1 MSEYIDNVTRRK
13 QIILNVLRGLHEGK
27 SLEEVKA
34 EFGALAAEISSAEIA
49 EVEQMLM
56 NEGLPAEEIQRL
68 CDVHVAVFRDNL
80 DNQRPPEAIPG
91 HPVHTFRA
99 ENQIVLRLLDA
110 MAADLARWDAEGDS
124 TARPLTASL
133 ENLMQLDRHY
143 LRKENMLFPYLEQ
156 VGFRG
161 PSTVMWGIH
170 DDIRGSLR
178 QLKSALAEATPEL
191 KKISALFNAVAMM
204 IREMVYKEEKIL
216 LPAALERLK
225 EADWVAIRDQENE
238 IGYCL
243 ITPGN
248 EWMPRP
254 QDLHAADPQPLA
266 QPQGSLPEGLLALST
281 GALSLEQINLMLCNL
296 PVDITYVD
304 ENDEVRFFSQ
314 TRERIFDRTPAIIGR
329 TVQNCHPPQSVHRVQ
344 QILDDFRAGLRSV
357 AEFWIQMGGKFV
369 HIRYF
374 ALRDAAGK
382 YHGTLEVTQDVAGI
396 RALQG
401 ERRLLDDAPARP

>member
-27 SLEEVKA
+27 TLEEVKA

-68 CDVHVAVFRDNL
+68 CDVHVAVFRDKL
-80 DNQRPPEAIPG
+80 DHQRPPETIPG

-99 ENQIVLRLLDA
+99 ENQMVLRLLDT
-110 MAADLARWDAEGDS
+110 MTADLSRWDTEETS
-124 TARPLTASL
+124 TAAAMNVGLQ
-133 ENLMQLDRHY
+133 NLMQVDRHY

-170 DDIRGSLR
+170 DDIRGALR
-178 QLKSALAEATPEL
+178 QLQAALGEAAPDL
-191 KKISALFNAVAMM
+191 KKVNALFNAVAMM

-216 LPAALERLK
+216 FPAALERLK
-225 EADWVAIRDQENE
+225 EPDWIAIRDQEDE

-243 ITPGN
+243 VSPGN
-248 EWMPRP
+248 EWLPRP
-254 QDLHAADPQPLA
+254 QDLHVADTRPTSQAA
-266 QPQGSLPEGLLALST
+266 GSLPEGLLALNT
-281 GALSLEQINLMLCNL
+281 GALSLDQINLMLCNL
-296 PVDITYVD
+296 PVDITFVD

-329 TVQNCHPPQSVHRVQ
+329 SVQNCHPPQSVHRVQ
-344 QILDDFRAGLRSV
+344 QILDDFRAGSCHV

-374 ALRDAAGK
+374 ALRDGAGK
-382 YHGTLEVTQDVAGI
+382 YRGTIEVTQDVADI

-401 ERRLLDDAPARP
+401 ERRLLDDRPANS